1 MQKGKLSCAGPA
13 RTVWH
18 GLAFIVPVCYNE
30 AYSLNERVN
39 EPMKIYE
46 KAPAKI
52 NLLLDVLRK
61 RGDGYHEVEM
71 IMTMVDLAD
80 RLEMEEL
87 PRDAIIISS
96 QVGYIPLDEKNLA
109 FQAARLIKER
119 YDVRKGV
126 YIHLDKKIPVAA
138 GLAGGSSDAAAALRG
153 LNRLW
158 GLGISEDEL
167 CDLGAELG
175 SDVPFCVTG
184 GTAIARGRGEKLE
197 HISPPPQCWV
207 VLAKPPINVSTADV
221 YGRLRANELKDH
233 PSIEFMR
240 GALARGSFH
249 DMCEGLGNVLENV
262 TLELYPEVR
271 QLKESMLRLGADG
284 VLMSGSG
291 PTVFGL
297 VSKQAK
303 LPRIYNGLRGY
314 CKEVY
319 VVRMLT

>member
-1 MQKGKLSCAGPA
+1 
-13 RTVWH
+13 
-18 GLAFIVPVCYNE
+18 
-30 AYSLNERVN
+30 
-39 EPMKIYE
+39 MKIYE

-61 RGDGYHEVEM
+61 RDDGYHEVEM

-87 PRDAIIISS
+87 PRDTIIISS

-119 YDVRKGV
+119 YDVKQGV

-158 GLGISEDEL
+158 KLQIPEDEL
-167 CDLGAELG
+167 CRLGAELG

-197 HISPPPQCWV
+197 HIANPPQCWV

-221 YGRLRANELKDH
+221 YGRFRANELKEH
-233 PSIEFMR
+233 PSISEY
-240 GALARGSFH
+240 G
-249 DMCEGLGNVLENV
+249 
-262 TLELYPEVR
+262 
-271 QLKESMLRLGADG
+271 
-284 VLMSGSG
+284 
-291 PTVFGL
+291 
-297 VSKQAK
+297 
-303 LPRIYNGLRGY
+303 
-314 CKEVY
+314 
-319 VVRMLT
+319 

>member
-1 MQKGKLSCAGPA
+1 
-13 RTVWH
+13 
-18 GLAFIVPVCYNE
+18 
-30 AYSLNERVN
+30 
-39 EPMKIYE
+39 MKVYE

-52 NLLLDVLRK
+52 NLLLDVLHK
-61 RGDGYHEVEM
+61 RDDGFHEVEM

-80 RLEMEEL
+80 RLTMEEL
-87 PRDAIIISS
+87 PRDGIIISS
-96 QVGYIPLDEKNLA
+96 QAGYIPLDEKNLA

-119 YDVRKGV
+119 YNVRNGV
-126 YIHLDKKIPVAA
+126 YIHLDKHIPVAA

-158 GLGISEDEL
+158 GLNIPQDEL
-167 CDLGAELG
+167 CRLGAELG

-184 GTAIARGRGEKLE
+184 GTAVARGRGEKLE
-197 HISPPPQCWV
+197 PIVNPPQCWV

-221 YGRLRANELKDH
+221 YGRFRAAGLREH
-233 PSIEFMR
+233 PSTSAMRSAIE
-240 GALARGSFH
+240 RGSFA
-249 DMCEGLGNVLENV
+249 DVCAGLGNVLESV

-271 QLKESMLRLGADG
+271 QMKKTMQRLGADG

-297 VSKQAK
+297 VAK
-303 LPRIYNGLRGY
+303 EAKVARIYNGLRGF

>member
-1 MQKGKLSCAGPA
+1 
-13 RTVWH
+13 
-18 GLAFIVPVCYNE
+18 
-30 AYSLNERVN
+30 
-39 EPMKIYE
+39 MKIYE

-52 NLLLDVLRK
+52 NLVLDVKRK
-61 RGDGYHEVEM
+61 REDGFHEVEM

-80 RLEMEEL
+80 RLEMEPL
-87 PRDAIIISS
+87 SRDQIIISS

-109 FQAARLIKER
+109 FQAAQLIKER
-119 YDVRKGV
+119 YGVKQGV

-138 GLAGGSSDAAAALRG
+138 GLAGGSSDAAATLRG

-158 GLGISEDEL
+158 QLGISEQEL
-167 CDLGAELG
+167 CQLGAELG

-184 GTAIARGRGEKLE
+184 GTALATGRGEKLE
-197 HISPPPQCWV
+197 RIANPPQCWV

-221 YGRLRANELKDH
+221 YGRFRVNKIDKH
-233 PSIEFMR
+233 PSISDMIT
-240 GALARGSFH
+240 ALEGGSFSS
-249 DMCEGLGNVLENV
+249 MCNSLGNVLEQV
-262 TLELYPEVR
+262 TLSLYPEVR
-271 QLKESMLRLGADG
+271 QLKESMIRLGADG

-303 LPRIYNGLRGY
+303 LSRIYNGLRGY

>member
-1 MQKGKLSCAGPA
+1 
-13 RTVWH
+13 
-18 GLAFIVPVCYNE
+18 
-30 AYSLNERVN
+30 
-39 EPMKIYE
+39 MKIYE

-52 NLLLDVLRK
+52 NLLLDVLHK
-61 RGDGYHEVEM
+61 REDGFHEVEM

-87 PRDAIIISS
+87 QRDQIIISS
-96 QVGYIPLDEKNLA
+96 QAGYIPLDEKNLA
-109 FQAARLIKER
+109 FQAAKLIKDR

-138 GLAGGSSDAAAALRG
+138 GLAGGSSDAAATLRG

-158 GLGISEDEL
+158 GLGISNQEL
-167 CDLGAELG
+167 CVLGAELG

-184 GTAIARGRGEKLE
+184 GTALATGRGERLE
-197 HISPPPQCWV
+197 YIENPPQCWV

-221 YGRLRANELKDH
+221 YGRFKAAELTEH
-233 PSIEFMR
+233 PSMKDMLSAIS
-240 GALARGSFH
+240 RGSFN
-249 DMCEGLGNVLENV
+249 DMCASLGNVLEKV
-262 TLELYPEVR
+262 TLKHYPEVL
-271 QLKESMLRLGADG
+271 QLKESMQRLGAEG

-297 VSKQAK
+297 VSKEAK
-303 LPRIYNGLRGY
+303 LARIYNGLRGF

>member
-1 MQKGKLSCAGPA
+1 
-13 RTVWH
+13 
-18 GLAFIVPVCYNE
+18 
-30 AYSLNERVN
+30 
-39 EPMKIYE
+39 MKIYE

-61 RGDGYHEVEM
+61 RDDGYHEVEM

-87 PRDAIIISS
+87 NRDTIIISS

-119 YDVRKGV
+119 YDVRQGV

-158 GLGISEDEL
+158 KLQIPEDEL
-167 CDLGAELG
+167 CRLGAELG

-184 GTAIARGRGEKLE
+184 GTAIARGRGERLE
-197 HISPPPQCWV
+197 HIDNPPQCWV

-221 YGRLRANELKDH
+221 YGRFRANELKEH
-233 PSIEFMR
+233 PSVPNMVD
-240 GALARGSFH
+240 ALARGSFH
-249 DMCEGLGNVLENV
+249 DICDGLGNVLENV
-262 TLELYPEVR
+262 TLGLYPEVM
-271 QLKESMLRLGADG
+271 QLKEIMIKLGADG

-297 VSKQAK
+297 VSKEAK
-303 LPRIYNGLRGY
+303 LSRIYNGLRGF

>member
-1 MQKGKLSCAGPA
+1 
-13 RTVWH
+13 
-18 GLAFIVPVCYNE
+18 
-30 AYSLNERVN
+30 
-39 EPMKIYE
+39 MKVYE

-52 NLLLDVLRK
+52 NLLLDVLHK
-61 RGDGYHEVEM
+61 RSDGFHEVEM

-87 PRDAIIISS
+87 PRDTIIISS
-96 QVGYIPLDEKNLA
+96 QAGYIPLDEKNLA
-109 FQAARLIKER
+109 FQAAKLIKER
-119 YDVRKGV
+119 YNVRRGV

-138 GLAGGSSDAAAALRG
+138 GLAGGSSDAAATLRG

-158 GLGISEDEL
+158 GLGIPEDEL
-167 CDLGAELG
+167 RDLGAALG
-175 SDVPFCVTG
+175 SDVPFCVSG

-197 HISPPPQCWV
+197 RIANPPQCWV

-221 YGRLRANELKDH
+221 YGKLRASALTEH
-233 PSIEFMR
+233 PSTANMLRAIET
-240 GALARGSFH
+240 GSFPA
-249 DMCEGLGNVLENV
+249 MCRSLGNVLETV
-262 TLELYPEVR
+262 TLDLYPEVR
-271 QLKESMLRLGADG
+271 QLKASMSRLGADG

-297 VSKQAK
+297 VSKEAK
-303 LPRIYNGLRGY
+303 VARIYNGLRGF